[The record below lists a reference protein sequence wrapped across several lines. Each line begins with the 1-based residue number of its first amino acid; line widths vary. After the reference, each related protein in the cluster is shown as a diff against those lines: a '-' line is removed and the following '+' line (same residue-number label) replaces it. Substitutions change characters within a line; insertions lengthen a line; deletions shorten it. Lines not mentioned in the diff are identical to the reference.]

1 MYVISFMLCWLSGN
15 DDGSRMKKDDGRT
28 FWSRNMEKKVRG
40 CNYQLGCNPGG
51 GGISAKYA
59 CRVEDRVGSKQK

>member
-1 MYVISFMLCWLSGN
+1 
-15 DDGSRMKKDDGRT
+15 MKKDDGRT
-28 FWSRNMEKKVRG
+28 FWSRNMEMKMRG

-59 CRVEDRVGSKQK
+59 CRVEDKVGSKQK